1 MIMGYGFMLA
11 SLGLVIGL
19 LGSQFL
25 TDLLSSLLFGVQ
37 PTDIAVFAAVSVFL
51 VLTALVASV
60 VPTVRALRVDPLQAL
75 RHE

>member
-1 MIMGYGFMLA
+1 MIMGYGLMLA
-11 SLGLVIGL
+11 SVGLVIGL

-37 PTDIAVFAAVSVFL
+37 PTDLAVFAAVSVFL
-51 VLTALVASV
+51 VLVALVASV